1 MNPGAKRFLYWSPRV
16 LGILFA
22 LFLSLF
28 AFDVFGVGLGLWES
42 IRAFLIH
49 LTPVYAVVIA
59 LILAWRR
66 AWLGA
71 ILFPALAAA
80 YLVLFGS
87 RGNWIAYALIM
98 GPLLLLGLL
107 FLLNWKYRQQL
118 QTR

>member
-49 LTPVYAVVIA
+49 LTPVYALVIA
-59 LILAWRR
+59 LILAWKR

-71 ILFPALAAA
+71 ILFPALALL
-80 YLVLFGS
+80 YVVSFGG
-87 RGNWIAYALIM
+87 RWDWIAYALIA

-107 FLLNWKYRQQL
+107 FLLNWRYRQQL
-118 QTR
+118 QDR